1 MNTITTSTSSCPSP
15 SSSFSLLSCPGFLTT
30 SICSRGAQTAI
41 SWEWGLILGASIVF
55 VVASEIYKACFRAW
69 LTGEPRRP
77 TGHAE
82 EETAAIAEAARRNVV
97 VNAGGV
103 ELVIHR

>member
-1 MNTITTSTSSCPSP
+1 M
-15 SSSFSLLSCPGFLTT
+15 
-30 SICSRGAQTAI
+30 
-41 SWEWGLILGASIVF
+41 
-55 VVASEIYKACFRAW
+55 ASEIYKACFRAW

-97 VNAGGV
+97 INAGGV